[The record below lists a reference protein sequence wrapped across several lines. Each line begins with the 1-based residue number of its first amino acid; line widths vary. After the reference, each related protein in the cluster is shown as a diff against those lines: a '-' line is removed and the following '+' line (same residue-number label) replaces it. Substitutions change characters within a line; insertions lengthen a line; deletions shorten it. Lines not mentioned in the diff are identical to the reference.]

1 MSAVVCFVDNCG
13 RGESHPSHHERSAQN
28 VLRAF
33 RSGVAPSG
41 AKLRLLQTGMWTCS
55 AEDWGT
61 PVVLP
66 DSARFSGFTAL
77 SVACAGSLGETGANK
92 PTENRASLMFRAAPL
107 RSCVAL
113 LCVRSSS
120 SRTIVTREHRDNL

>member
-77 SVACAGSLGETGANK
+77 LLHV
-92 PTENRASLMFRAAPL
+92 RAHWEKRAQTNPP
-107 RSCVAL
+107 R
-113 LCVRSSS
+113 
-120 SRTIVTREHRDNL
+120 IVQA